1 MLATR
6 EIGGGAAEEQG
17 IGAILL
23 TADAAAGEAI
33 AFACARRGLVVT
45 VAEVGQVDSDRSE
58 VLILDLRAEGGASVK
73 ELAGTAGISRRRMIA
88 IGGLP
93 EQGAGRHF
101 SARVGLDAD
110 LAQLIA
116 AVSGTDRSP
125 ATPAAPAAIK
135 PDPLTPRERQVIRL
149 LLAGLG
155 AETMASHLGIT
166 PNTVRTHLQNIFSKL
181 DVSSRAE
188 AAAWALGAG
197 LEPAELTGEA
207 VR

>member
-1 MLATR
+1 LVAR
-6 EIGGGAAEEQG
+6 EFGRGAPDEQG
-17 IGAILL
+17 IGAIFL

-45 VAEVGQVDSDRSE
+45 VAEVGQVEADGLE

-73 ELAGTAGISRRRMIA
+73 EPAATADLSGRRMIA
-88 IGGLP
+88 LGELP
-93 EQGAGRHF
+93 EESAGRHLA
-101 SARVGLDAD
+101 ARIGLDAD
-110 LAQLIA
+110 LGQLIA
-116 AVSGTDRSP
+116 AVSGTDRSSP
-125 ATPAAPAAIK
+125 TPAAVASTE

-155 AETMASHLGIT
+155 AEAMAAHLGIA
-166 PNTVRTHLQNIFSKL
+166 PNTVRTHLQNVLSKL
-181 DVSSRAE
+181 DVGSRAE

-197 LEPAELTGEA
+197 LEPADLTGEA